1 MACGGRDFP
10 VRGATFPCVRTP
22 SNPHIA
28 YSHCPVSCALAPRA
42 PLLSIDSSIAAAL
55 CPREILSFHH
65 DSCVMTS
72 ATRMMSASV
81 TAPAS
86 SHVPRYP
93 HWVPSSCAAQSSS
106 PMASWWSR
114 SPSQSLS
121 CEWLATGIR
130 HRAVCVPFSLFSQVF
145 YDFVPYLK
153 THGFV
158 LPKKDT
164 SIAIGTCPRQ
174 TVVRDV
180 AAAPHLCQASLAAL
194 AARRPV
200 SSPRTHRPQPRH
212 RQAPRKPRYVG
223 PRFP

>member
-1 MACGGRDFP
+1 MARGGRVFP

-81 TAPAS
+81 TASAS
-86 SHVPRYP
+86 SHVLLRYL
-93 HWVPSSCAAQSSS
+93 HWVPSSCAARSSS

-121 CEWLATGIR
+121 CEWLATGGPPSCDLRTFFPLFPNLLRLCLTFQSSWATVPLPPSGTSWNLLSELLGHSRPFWFSRR
-130 HRAVCVPFSLFSQVF
+130 H
-145 YDFVPYLK
+145 
-153 THGFV
+153 
-158 LPKKDT
+158 
-164 SIAIGTCPRQ
+164 
-174 TVVRDV
+174 
-180 AAAPHLCQASLAAL
+180 
-194 AARRPV
+194 
-200 SSPRTHRPQPRH
+200 SS
-212 RQAPRKPRYVG
+212 
-223 PRFP
+223 